1 MESCPSRPWGMVDG
15 VVAPVEGCR
24 ALSRSWWSDLGH
36 CSVSCNS
43 GEMTAV
49 VTVVNS
55 SHTSFYREAVLH
67 SKRGKAPQY
76 QEWLE

>member
-1 MESCPSRPWGMVDG
+1 MFSWGMADG

-24 ALSRSWWSDLGH
+24 ALLRSWWSDLGH
-36 CSVSCNS
+36 CSASYNS

-55 SHTSFYREAVLH
+55 SHAPFNCEAVLH
-67 SKRGKAPQY
+67 SERGKVPQ
-76 QEWLE
+76 